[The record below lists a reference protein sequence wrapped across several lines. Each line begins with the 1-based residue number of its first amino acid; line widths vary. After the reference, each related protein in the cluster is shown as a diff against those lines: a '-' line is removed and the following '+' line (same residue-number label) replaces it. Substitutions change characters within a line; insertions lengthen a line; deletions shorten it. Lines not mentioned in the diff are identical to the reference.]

1 MRVVTTPTVSYRQ
14 DAADPQPHRL
24 MDHRIESWLDWH
36 RHLPN
41 IPYRYIAGLACML
54 DSVRMVLYRQHCLA
68 GKLVVPAF
76 GDDEVH
82 GPHDLY
88 DDHPE
93 QDLLDVMLRLSASN
107 TSSATIC
114 VARPKSIT
122 VSFKES
128 KAAQYKHSN
137 VTGTCEKRN
146 VFLWASSPP
155 FTLCSA
161 TMKLTRVVMTPF
173 GTHIAGDTA

>member
-1 MRVVTTPTVSYRQ
+1 MSLALLACSILPEWSYTVSIALLASLSCQRSVTTKYT
-14 DAADPQPHRL
+14 
-24 MDHRIESWLDWH
+24 DHTTSMTTIQSKT
-36 RHLPN
+36 
-41 IPYRYIAGLACML
+41 
-54 DSVRMVLYRQHCLA
+54 S
-68 GKLVVPAF
+68 
-76 GDDEVH
+76 
-82 GPHDLY
+82 
-88 DDHPE
+88 
-93 QDLLDVMLRLSASN
+93 LDVMLRLSASN

>member
-1 MRVVTTPTVSYRQ
+1 
-14 DAADPQPHRL
+14 

-54 DSVRMVLYRQHCLA
+54 DPVRMVLYRQHCLA
-68 GKLVVPAF
+68 GKLVVPAL

-128 KAAQYKHSN
+128 KPHSISTATLREP
-137 VTGTCEKRN
+137 VKKRN